1 MEILIGYMFLF
12 VIQWVITYGI
22 LFAHLQR
29 KWPTLANEAYHEDRK
44 VAIGFAAA
52 FSVVPFLSFLVL
64 FFVADWFKY
73 GLKFK

>member
-1 MEILIGYMFLF
+1 MEILIGYLTVFL
-12 VIQWVITYGI
+12 IQWVITYGI

-29 KWPTLANEAYHEDRK
+29 KWPTIAKEAYQEDRK
-44 VAIGFAAA
+44 AAIGFAAG
-52 FSVVPFLSFLVL
+52 FSLVPLISILVL